1 MFLTEAAN
9 RGSISTGYDIDN
21 SCKFE
26 ADNDEH
32 LYVTTMTSGNRKTWT
47 YSIWFKRT
55 ELAFTNVLIHFG
67 VNTHATR
74 MMIDD
79 SDQLW
84 IDVCDTGSTNYRSKT
99 NRLFRD
105 TSAWY
110 HVVLRVDTT
119 QSTEADRMKVYVN
132 GVEET
137 SWAQHQIPPQNLD
150 TLANTTAAAYDAM
163 GIGTYVWA
171 GGSYDG
177 NFSGYIAQVAHV
189 DGQSYAATE
198 FGEFDED
205 SGIWKPKD
213 ITELTYGS
221 SNNSFLLDFSDSSD
235 LGNDSSGNNND
246 WSLNNIAAADQ
257 ATDTPTNNFAIG
269 NVLTSVGGFLV
280 PTEGATRGT
289 LSTSGPGN
297 NTGGASLYSTIPVS
311 KGKWYF
317 EAQNTN
323 SGDVYLYLGVGDVG
337 GVENWG
343 IDGEAFGQAGGP
355 SVAWRGGGA
364 HGSNSK
370 VYINNVASGNS
381 VTWETEVVGIALDL
395 DNDKIYF
402 HKEGTYIN
410 SGDPANGTDNG
421 GQYDLPTAVDD
432 QWCIGVA
439 AYNLATWEL
448 NFGGYTAMSIS
459 SAQTDANG
467 YGTFEYA
474 PPSGY
479 YALCTK
485 NLAEYG

>member
-1 MFLTEAAN
+1 MSDLT
-9 RGSISTGYDIDN
+9 STEYKWVSN
-21 SCKFE
+21 
-26 ADNDEH
+26 A
-32 LYVTTMTSGNRKTWT
+32 R
-47 YSIWFKRT
+47 
-55 ELAFTNVLIHFG
+55 
-67 VNTHATR
+67 
-74 MMIDD
+74 
-79 SDQLW
+79 
-84 IDVCDTGSTNYRSKT
+84 
-99 NRLFRD
+99 FRD

-110 HVVLRVDTT
+110 HAVIVCDLTD
-119 QSTEADRMKVYVN
+119 STAADRLKLYIN
-132 GVEET
+132 GVRET
-137 SWAQHQIPPQNLD
+137 SFSNSTYENAD
-150 TLANTTAAAYDAM
+150 SDDNTGMHKATVHR
-163 GIGTYVWA
+163 IGQYSNY
-171 GGSYDG
+171 GSK
-177 NFSGYIAQVAHV
+177 FCGYMAEINSI
-189 DGQSYAATE
+189 DGQALDATD

-205 SGIWKPKD
+205 SGIWKPKEY
-213 ITELTYGS
+213 TGSYGT
-221 SNNSFLLDFSDSSD
+221 NGFYLDFADAAD
-235 LGNDSSGNNND
+235 LGDDESGNGND
-246 WSLNNIAAADQ
+246 WTEGGIAAADQ